1 MSTLDF
7 NQRNSFTDLKKKDG
21 TSLNYFHLF
30 EFGTVKIGAIQVYMN
45 RRMGLTILLYSYNGI
60 LLNIKK
66 V

>member
-45 RRMGLTILLYSYNGI
+45 RRMG
-60 LLNIKK
+60 
-66 V
+66 